1 MAERKPKRQRISLG
15 GPAVD
20 TSFEDYLTG
29 KTTQVSSQ
37 EDEEDFDQENQD
49 PEDNLEDEEEEYDED
64 ELEPH
69 PAPSRPAPASTIT
82 AQPITNPRDLVLRIH
97 AHQNNTPS
105 NSAKDIFYLVQ
116 IWAIFGEVPV
126 ETTRLLRVP
135 ATLLFEQFSEA
146 ICAALDWHE
155 IHLWKFSLEQRPKSY
170 SALNNKYKY
179 PDERR
184 EIANIRDCGPG
195 GMHNLGAD
203 LAGSKDLDSRKV
215 RLMDIWNV
223 SQATEVRRLRMF
235 FTYDCYG
242 DPSSAAVTFMGIAEE
257 GLQAADLGIKVKR
270 GQAIWCAGGSGASVP
285 VDVPED
291 EFDEWEVEADKHEW
305 EIGDVNV
312 NLAEIKVR

>member
-29 KTTQVSSQ
+29 KTAEVSS
-37 EDEEDFDQENQD
+37 EDEEEFDQENQD
-49 PEDNLEDEEEEYDED
+49 PADHYEDEEEQYDED

-69 PAPSRPAPASTIT
+69 PAPSRQASSSTST
-82 AQPITNPRDLVLRIH
+82 AAITNPRDLILRIH

-105 NSAKDIFYLVQ
+105 NSAKNIFYLVQ
-116 IWAIFGEVPV
+116 IRAVFGENPV

-155 IHLWKFSLEQRPKSY
+155 IHLWKFTLEQRPQSY

-179 PDERR
+179 PDDRR

-195 GMHNLGAD
+195 GMHNFGDD
-203 LAGSKDLDSRKV
+203 LASPQDLDSKKV
-215 RLMDIWNV
+215 RLMDIWNTT
-223 SQATEVRRLRMF
+223 QAPEVRKLRMF
-235 FTYDCYG
+235 FIYDCVM
-242 DPSSAAVTFMGIAEE
+242 DPSSVIVTFMGVAEE
-257 GLQAADLGIKVKR
+257 GLQASDLGIKIKK

-285 VDVPED
+285 VGVPED
-291 EFDEWEVEADKHEW
+291 EFDEWEAEANKHEW
-305 EIGDVNV
+305 EIDDVNKY
-312 NLAEIKVR
+312 LAGIKVKV